1 MDCSVFVLS
10 RIHSVAGVLFGAF
23 ATVALLLFQGT
34 AHAAQQSLGLVAT
47 AQPVPMICDDG
58 GCVAQLSSFCVQRER
73 RSPNYGT
80 SYYVAGGAGLWLHLT
95 DADGGQRTVPAEG
108 WVRLVSTRGNTGI
121 EANVSTADM
130 AALGAV
136 EILVEVGNL
145 VTLFPESVPDDP
157 NPITAAEG
165 AFAKG
170 PARRLAAGIFDSP
183 RGLGDTINILDR
195 AINSITTSSR
205 LSDEGRLDLWSRV
218 AGAPLEA
225 AVDNRTRRAAG
236 VFSAC
241 LDDLRREAVYG
252 LRDCLEGRRDELL
265 INANVRLWDGLAA
278 GTYTNGVNF

>member
-1 MDCSVFVLS
+1 MDRSIFVQPGS
-10 RIHSVAGVLFGAF
+10 HPVAGVLFGAI
-23 ATVALLLFQGT
+23 ATVALLLFPGT

-47 AQPVPMICDDG
+47 TQPVPMICDDG
-58 GCVAQLSSFCVQRER
+58 GCVAQLSSFCLQRER
-73 RSPNYGT
+73 KSPNYRT
-80 SYYVAGGAGLWLHLT
+80 PYYVAGGAGLRLHLT
-95 DADGGQRTVPAEG
+95 DTDGGHRTVPAEG
-108 WVRLVSTRGNTGI
+108 LARLVSIRGNTGI

-136 EILVEVGNL
+136 EISVEVGNL

-183 RGLGDTINILDR
+183 GGLGDTINILDR

-218 AGAPLEA
+218 AGVPLEA

-236 VFSAC
+236 VFSVC
-241 LDDLRREAVYG
+241 LDDLRREAAFG
-252 LRDCLEGRRDELL
+252 LRNCLEGRRDELL
-265 INANVRLWDGLAA
+265 INANVRLWNGLAA
-278 GTYTNGVNF
+278 GS